1 MSLFKNPLLIIL
13 LVLTSFVSFGQDEIV
28 SYSYSGATD
37 LGFGMYGNMFE
48 YPSCKGFSIS
58 IVFADDGDYRIRRQG
73 GPIITYSYDSTL
85 RTMNITAEP
94 HSSLDCDTINSYIEI
109 YDS

>member
-13 LVLTSFVSFGQDEIV
+13 LVLTSFDSFGQGEIV

-37 LGFGMYGNMFE
+37 LGISNGTHKFE

-58 IVFADDGDYRIRRQG
+58 IVFADDGDYRDDG
-73 GPIITYSYDSTL
+73 WCDDYFLGVEKWMST
-85 RTMNITAEP
+85 
-94 HSSLDCDTINSYIEI
+94 HSLKQKCQEHIKSKNN
-109 YDS
+109 